1 MNRFVILLAGLLAA
15 SAGAAKANDYK
26 AGTLEID
33 NPWSRAVPKGATVAA
48 GYMTIKNTGSEPD
61 RLVGGSTPVAGK
73 FEVHEM
79 TMDKGVMKMRP
90 LADGLEIKPGETV
103 ELKPSSSHIMM
114 MGLKQPIQKGKPFK
128 ASLTFEKA
136 GPVDVEF
143 AVEGIGA
150 TPAAAAAA
158 HSMPGM
164 PNMPGMHHN

>member
-1 MNRFVILLAGLLAA
+1 MIRFAFLLASALAVSTGAA
-15 SAGAAKANDYK
+15 SANDYTV
-26 AGTLEID
+26 GSLEIG

-48 GYMTIKNTGSEPD
+48 GYMTIKNTGTEPD

-90 LADGLEIKPGETV
+90 LANGLEIKPGETV
-103 ELKPSSSHIMM
+103 ELKPESFHIMM
-114 MGLKQPIQKGKPFK
+114 MGLKQPIQRGKPFK

-143 AVEGIGA
+143 EVESVGGRP
-150 TPAAAAAA
+150 PA
-158 HSMPGM
+158 HDMH
-164 PNMPGMHHN
+164 NMPGMHH